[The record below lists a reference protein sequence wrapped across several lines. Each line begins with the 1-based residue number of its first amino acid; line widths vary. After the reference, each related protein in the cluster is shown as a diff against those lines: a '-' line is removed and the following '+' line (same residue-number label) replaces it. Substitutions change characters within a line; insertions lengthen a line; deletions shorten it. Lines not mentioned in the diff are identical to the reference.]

1 MIIMSAERDLP
12 DKSFTEDSAAD
23 SAMSDSPIFPVDPQ
37 SKDMEVHH
45 HPDLH
50 HNAKPWKEYILEF
63 IMIFLAVTLGFFAE
77 TIREH
82 ISENGKARE
91 LAESLYKEVYS
102 DSVIVQK
109 ILTTRVQKE
118 EELDFFINYMRD
130 SSLTN
135 VSDHFYRSFAWS
147 FIISSSILFEPADG
161 MMNQL
166 RNSGSLRYF
175 KSNKLQREIGELSV
189 SIAKLRN
196 RMGVESGIVSTDLR
210 RFVIKFYDFRW
221 NEDLTKNG
229 NINLVTALMEQPAP
243 KRKGIIINAK
253 VFDKLEAENLA
264 SLYRLAF
271 KATRIIQ
278 IKNYVDSNHKLLETL
293 RDEYQ
298 FE

>member
-1 MIIMSAERDLP
+1 
-12 DKSFTEDSAAD
+12 
-23 SAMSDSPIFPVDPQ
+23 
-37 SKDMEVHH
+37 
-45 HPDLH
+45 
-50 HNAKPWKEYILEF
+50 
-63 IMIFLAVTLGFFAE
+63 
-77 TIREH
+77 
-82 ISENGKARE
+82 
-91 LAESLYKEVYS
+91 
-102 DSVIVQK
+102 
-109 ILTTRVQKE
+109 
-118 EELDFFINYMRD
+118 
-130 SSLTN
+130 
-135 VSDHFYRSFAWS
+135 
-147 FIISSSILFEPADG
+147 
-161 MMNQL
+161 
-166 RNSGSLRYF
+166 NSGSLRYF

-229 NINLVTALMEQPAP
+229 NINLVTALMEQHAP